1 MLAFKNG
8 RVLKLCAKTLH
19 FSKGNQR
26 PEKWSW
32 KMDDKDKI
40 N

>member
-26 PEKWSW
+26 PEKIT
-32 KMDDKDKI
+32 MDDKNKI